1 MKHFKLTS
9 ETKINFLGIR
19 LFRIECTVDCK
30 WAKVGEKGGWVEKEE
45 NISGDA
51 WVSDNARVYG
61 NAEVSDN
68 ARVYGNAEVSGNAR
82 VYGNAEVSDNA
93 RVYGNAEVSDNAWVS
108 GNARVYGDA
117 WVSGDADYCCFQS
130 FGSRYG
136 TTTVFKQKDGSLLI
150 SCGCFSG
157 TLEEFATKVELTH
170 GDNEFGKVY
179 KAIIELIKIRFGIE

>member
-51 WVSDNARVYG
+51 WVSD
-61 NAEVSDN
+61 
-68 ARVYGNAEVSGNAR
+68 NAR